1 MGDQEMQVYVL
12 EAEVSPRVFNS
23 RINTKIQICF
33 NLVVTRSILNC
44 WAGSLSQILLKF
56 QKSFLSP
63 PVRNSSWPSSI
74 LRKDKS
80 CEANGWALWCW
91 DNVRICE
98 RMRRDGGGDE
108 GSVHRSVGLGRSEC
122 ALCSRN
128 LNQYTVDLE
137 QSLCGAEVLQIVM
150 DLWFFFW
157 EKRYLTVIWI
167 WLERQIIVGVF
178 SVGRNLQQ
186 KIIRRKNWAVLVSGA
201 RGREYFVV
209 TPFQGCNQLHPN
221 LE

>member
-74 LRKDKS
+74 LSKDKS
-80 CEANGWALWCW
+80 CEANVWALWCW

-122 ALCSRN
+122 ARFAPGIS
-128 LNQYTVDLE
+128 TSIE

-150 DLWFFFW
+150 DLWFFFS
-157 EKRYLTVIWI
+157 EKRYLTWQ
-167 WLERQIIVGVF
+167 WFEF
-178 SVGRNLQQ
+178 DW
-186 KIIRRKNWAVLVSGA
+186 KDK
-201 RGREYFVV
+201 
-209 TPFQGCNQLHPN
+209 
-221 LE
+221 